1 MNDKFTE
8 IEEKNMEFITKLCK
22 IELDTAQNFKEFRES
37 MNDFNKTKNYNL
49 KKWKIIYY

>member
-1 MNDKFTE
+1 M
-8 IEEKNMEFITKLCK
+8 IKLSK
-22 IELDTAQNFKEFRES
+22 IEHDIAQKIKEFRES